1 MIAEMKDPL
10 DDAMEARLA
19 AAPVAGDLTDEDRAA
34 IAESLADY
42 ERGDFTIA
50 IEPPQAH
57 RLAAEG

>member
-1 MIAEMKDPL
+1 MEEDTF
-10 DDAMEARLA
+10 DAMQARLA

-42 ERGDFTIA
+42 ERGDFTIDVA
-50 IEPPQAH
+50 PSPPH